1 MFGIISRDDIN
12 EVGHSLF
19 NNFRLA
25 LINYLQEEVK
35 DINFISD
42 LDTIT
47 TLLIVDEHYI
57 PHKEIWQNDEFINY
71 INSKNIKVVIFNF
84 EKIFNSQFP
93 WNIEIQNHV
102 EKIKNR
108 VQLVS
113 DIKDASILN
122 ASIINKQLLSRS
134 TILSNPILDKKD
146 EILFLGQINEFYP
159 TRGNTLRELQESNSK
174 VKIIKTD
181 RKYSYN
187 EFLDLLNNVK
197 FILNPL
203 GTGEFINLRF
213 YEALSLGSIVVQQ
226 YTDEMEKWYPELN
239 QPNVLKFKTAEDFI
253 NINFNNTPPCKEL
266 YLEDYFEE
274 INLKDLIGNI

>member
-25 LINYLQEEVK
+25 LINYLQEDVK
-35 DINFISD
+35 DINSISD

-57 PHKEIWQNDEFINY
+57 PHKEIWQTDEFINC
-71 INSKNIKVVIFNF
+71 INTKNIKVVIFNF

-93 WNIEIQNHV
+93 WNIEIQHSV
-102 EKIKNR
+102 EKINKR

-122 ASIINKQLLSRS
+122 TTIINKQLLSKS
-134 TILSNPILDKKD
+134 TFLLDAISDKKD

-159 TRGNTLRELQESNSK
+159 TRSATLNELQQLNNK
-174 VKIIKTD
+174 VNVIKTD

-187 EFLDLLNNVK
+187 EFLDLINNAK

-213 YEALSLGSIVVQQ
+213 YEALSLNCIVIQQ
-226 YTDEMEKWYPELN
+226 YTDDMLKWYPELN
-239 QPNVLKFKTAEDFI
+239 YPNVLKFKTKEDFNNLDFNDFVKCN
-253 NINFNNTPPCKEL
+253 NI

-274 INLKDLIGNI
+274 INLRNIIDSI

>member
-1 MFGIISRDDIN
+1 MYGIISKDDIN
-12 EVGHSLF
+12 IVGHSLF

-25 LINYLQEEVK
+25 LINYLKEEVK
-35 DINFISD
+35 DVNSISD
-42 LDTIT
+42 LDNIS
-47 TLLIVDEHYI
+47 TLLIIDEHYT

-71 INSKNIKVVIFNF
+71 LNIKDIKVVIFNF

-93 WNIEIQNHV
+93 WNINIQHNV
-102 EKIKNR
+102 EKINKR

-122 ASIINKQLLSRS
+122 ASIINKQFLSRS
-134 TILSNPILDKKD
+134 TILSNPIQDKKD

-159 TRGNTLRELQESNSK
+159 TRGATLQELQKSNDK
-174 VKIIKTD
+174 VRVIKSD

-187 EFLDLLNNVK
+187 EFLDLINNAK

-213 YEALSLGSIVVQQ
+213 YEALSLNCIVVQQ
-226 YTDEMEKWYPELN
+226 YTDDMLKWYPELT
-239 QPNVLKFKTAEDFI
+239 QPNVLKFKTVEEFTQL
-253 NINFNNTPPCKEL
+253 NFNDHAIYNNM
-266 YLEDYFEE
+266 YLEDYFKDIKL
-274 INLKDLIGNI
+274 INIINNL

>member
-25 LINYLQEEVK
+25 LINYLQEEIK
-35 DINFISD
+35 DVNSINDLNYIS
-42 LDTIT
+42 
-47 TLLIVDEHYI
+47 TLLIIDEHYI

-71 INSKNIKVVIFNF
+71 INSKKIKVVIFNF

-93 WNIEIQNHV
+93 WNIDIQHSV
-102 EKIKNR
+102 EKINNK

-113 DIKDASILN
+113 DAKDAAILN
-122 ASIINKQLLSRS
+122 ASIINKQLMSKS
-134 TILSNPILDKKD
+134 TILVEPMQDKKD

-159 TRGNTLRELQESNSK
+159 TRGSTLSELEQINSK
-174 VKIIKTD
+174 VRIIKTD
-181 RKYSYN
+181 RKYSYK
-187 EFLDLLNNVK
+187 EFLDLINNAK

-213 YEALSLGSIVVQQ
+213 YEALKLNCIIIQQ
-226 YTDEMEKWYPELN
+226 YTEDMLKWYPELN
-239 QPNVLKFKTAEDFI
+239 YSNVLKFKTVEDF
-253 NINFNNTPPCKEL
+253 NKLNFNNYTECTKM

-274 INLKDLIGNI
+274 INLKNIIDSI

>member
-25 LINYLQEEVK
+25 LINYLQEEIK
-35 DINFISD
+35 DVNSINDLNYIS
-42 LDTIT
+42 
-47 TLLIVDEHYI
+47 TLLIIDEHYI

-71 INSKNIKVVIFNF
+71 INTKKIKVVIFNF

-93 WNIEIQNHV
+93 WNIDIQHSV
-102 EKIKNR
+102 EKINNK

-113 DIKDASILN
+113 DVKDAAILN
-122 ASIINKQLLSRS
+122 ASIINKQLMSKS
-134 TILSNPILDKKD
+134 TILVEPIQDKKD

-159 TRGNTLRELQESNSK
+159 TRGSTLSELEQINSK
-174 VKIIKTD
+174 VRIIKTD
-181 RKYSYN
+181 RKYSYK
-187 EFLDLLNNVK
+187 EFLDLINNAK

-213 YEALSLGSIVVQQ
+213 YEALKLNCIIIQQ
-226 YTDEMEKWYPELN
+226 YTEDMLKWYPELN
-239 QPNVLKFKTAEDFI
+239 YSNVLKFKTVEDF
-253 NINFNNTPPCKEL
+253 NKLNFNNYTECTKM

-274 INLKDLIGNI
+274 INLKNIINSI

>member
-1 MFGIISRDDIN
+1 MLGIISKDDIN
-12 EVGHSLF
+12 IVGHSLF

-25 LINYLQEEVK
+25 LINYLKEEVK
-35 DINFISD
+35 DVNSISD
-42 LDTIT
+42 LDIISK
-47 TLLIVDEHYI
+47 LLIIDEHYT

-71 INSKNIKVVIFNF
+71 LNIKDIKVVIFNF

-93 WNIEIQNHV
+93 CNINIQHNV
-102 EKIKNR
+102 EKINKR

-122 ASIINKQLLSRS
+122 ASIINKQFLSRR
-134 TILSNPILDKKD
+134 TILLNPIQDKKD

-159 TRGNTLRELQESNSK
+159 TRGAILQELQKSNDK
-174 VKIIKTD
+174 VRVIKSD

-187 EFLDLLNNVK
+187 EFLDLINNAK

-213 YEALSLGSIVVQQ
+213 YESLSLNCIVVQQ
-226 YTDEMEKWYPELN
+226 YTDDMLKWYPELT
-239 QPNVLKFKTAEDFI
+239 QPNVLKFKTVEEFTQL
-253 NINFNNTPPCKEL
+253 NFNDHAIYNNM
-266 YLEDYFEE
+266 YLEDYFKE
-274 INLKDLIGNI
+274 IKLINIINNL

>member
-159 TRGNTLRELQESNSK
+159 TRSATLNELQKLNSK
-174 VKIIKTD
+174 VRVIKTD
-181 RKYSYN
+181 RKYSYD
-187 EFLDLLNNVK
+187 EFLNLINNAK